1 MTKTKEKVE
10 EKKAELLKLTIE
22 FSKQFLNEE
31 YKEVIE
37 KLINKM
43 ARKKEIPFLS
53 GRIEIWAAAVI
64 HALGT
69 INFLFD
75 KSSQPYVSATEIFE
89 YFGTKQST
97 TSQKSKKIRDMF
109 NMTYFDNNFSIES
122 VVQDSP
128 FNNLSIANGL
138 IVPQDML
145 SDQQVEIEE
154 WEIQAAQIL
163 GISGLERGNKYK
175 ASYIDKLFNV
185 KETSLMSFYEYLLQ
199 HMIIPFTAL
208 YEEEVGPLE
217 IAEFEVNCIRLD
229 QEMKVDENY
238 GILVECRLG
247 RKKVI
252 LPLASIK
259 LDEGHKNFKWIDL
272 YQDWFWSYR

>member
-1 MTKTKEKVE
+1 MTSTKEKVE

-22 FSKQFLNEE
+22 FSKKFLNEE
-31 YKEVIE
+31 YEVVIV

-43 ARKKEIPFLS
+43 ARKREIPFVS

-75 KSSQPYVSATEIFE
+75 KSNQPYVSATDIFE

-109 NMTYFDNNFSIES
+109 NMTYFDSNFSIES
-122 VVQDSP
+122 VDQGSP
-128 FNNLSIANGL
+128 FNNLSLVNGL
-138 IVPQDML
+138 IVPQNML
-145 SDQQVEIEE
+145 NDQHVDIEE

-163 GISGLERGNKYK
+163 GIRGLERGKKYK
-175 ASYIDKLFNV
+175 ESYIYKLLNV
-185 KETSLMSFYEYLLQ
+185 KDASLMNFYEYLSEQL
-199 HMIIPFTAL
+199 IFPFTAL
-208 YEEEVGPLE
+208 YEEEIGPLE
-217 IAEFEVNCIRLD
+217 IAEFEVNCIHLD

-247 RKKVI
+247 RKKLI
-252 LPLASIK
+252 LPLAGFN